1 MKKYILLVIC
11 IISLNSCA
19 TLTTTTTT
27 LVGDITTYNSE
38 GNELQKWKGVT
49 IEEKVSSYGSTTTI
63 SDAVKSWGL
72 NFYDKEKDCY
82 VILSNAVPYKVEYK
96 VNKTTKVIEEEP
108 EPKTEY
114 KYKKGEY
121 REFGTY

>member
-108 EPKTEY
+108 EPKPQY